1 MAVRHRVKLP
11 PLGDEVATVTL
22 VQWQVGVG
30 DVVEPGH
37 IVATVETDKVDTEIP
52 SPVGGTVIEF
62 LVTPGSELPPES
74 PICIIET

>member
-11 PLGDEVATVTL
+11 PLGDAGATATL

-52 SPVGGTVIEF
+52 SPVGGTVVEIIA
-62 LVTPGSELPPES
+62 TQGSELAAES
-74 PICIIET
+74 PICVIET